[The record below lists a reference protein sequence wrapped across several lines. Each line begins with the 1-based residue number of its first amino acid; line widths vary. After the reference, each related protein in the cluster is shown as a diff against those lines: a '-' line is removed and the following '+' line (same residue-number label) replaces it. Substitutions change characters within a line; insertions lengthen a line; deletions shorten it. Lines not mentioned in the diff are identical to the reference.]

1 MNFSYGETELDYL
14 KNRDAKLKD
23 VIDQIGYIPREVDL
37 DLFSSV
43 VHNIAGQQI
52 STKALETIWMRIQ
65 ATLGEIN
72 ADTILDAGMEKLQ
85 SCGISFRKADYIT
98 DFARKVKDGDF
109 DIESIYS
116 MSDQEAID
124 YLVSLKGIGV
134 WTAEMILL
142 FSLER
147 PNIFSFDD
155 LGIKRG
161 LRMIYHHRNIDKKL
175 FEKYRR
181 RYSPYCSVASFYL
194 WAVANGALPEMK
206 DYAPKSKK

>member
-1 MNFSYGETELDYL
+1 
-14 KNRDAKLKD
+14 
-23 VIDQIGYIPREVDL
+23 
-37 DLFSSV
+37 
-43 VHNIAGQQI
+43 
-52 STKALETIWMRIQ
+52 
-65 ATLGEIN
+65 
-72 ADTILDAGMEKLQ
+72 
-85 SCGISFRKADYIT
+85 
-98 DFARKVKDGDF
+98 
-109 DIESIYS
+109 

-181 RYSPYCSVASFYL
+181 RMPIL
-194 WAVANGALPEMK
+194 
-206 DYAPKSKK
+206 